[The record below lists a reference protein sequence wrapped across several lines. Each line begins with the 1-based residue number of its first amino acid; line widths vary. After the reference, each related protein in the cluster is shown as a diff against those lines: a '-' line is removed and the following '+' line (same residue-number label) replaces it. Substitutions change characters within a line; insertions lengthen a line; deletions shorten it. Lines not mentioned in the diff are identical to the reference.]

1 MTSIGHAEAH
11 ERLMDLALEPAALD
25 RLARDLTEASE
36 RSMDDPFVVHVAS
49 CPTCRDVVASWE
61 QTHAIVRQALAGPP
75 GSAAT
80 RLADLAE
87 DTPIAAPAGLRSI
100 LLERIGGSSGIEA
113 AAQLAGHPDHVTG
126 REDDVTG
133 HQDQVAGREDD
144 VAGHRDEA
152 SDVPRTPGSGF
163 VRRSLGFGGPRRRLL
178 PLVAV
183 LGIVAI
189 TGGLVI
195 NQSTRLDEARR
206 ETAALEAVAATVD
219 RVLQDPDHRVVD
231 LRAADGTPAGS
242 ISWSSR
248 DFVVLT
254 GALPPPPAGSI
265 YACWIERDGVRSPVG
280 QMWFAGGTAFWTGS
294 LQDWATTSF
303 RGGTFGISLEPVT
316 GPRGNPP
323 VLVGDL
329 GP

>member
-11 ERLMDLALEPAALD
+11 ERLLDLALEPEALQRLALD
-25 RLARDLTEASE
+25 LAERGG

-49 CPTCRDVVASWE
+49 CSTCRDVVASWE
-61 QTHAIVRQALAGPP
+61 RTHSTVLQALSGPP
-75 GSAAT
+75 GTTAV

-87 DTPIAAPAGLRSI
+87 DTHIAAPAALRSI
-100 LLERIGGSSGIEA
+100 LLERIGGSSDIE
-113 AAQLAGHPDHVTG
+113 
-126 REDDVTG
+126 
-133 HQDQVAGREDD
+133 VADR
-144 VAGHRDEA
+144 VAGHENEA
-152 SDVPRTPGSGF
+152 SDSLRTPGSGSVRRSLGF
-163 VRRSLGFGGPRRRLL
+163 GRRSDSVRRSLGFGGPRRRLL

-189 TGGLVI
+189 AGGLVI

-206 ETAALEAVAATVD
+206 DTAALEAVSATVD
-219 RVLQDPDHRVVD
+219 RVLRDPAHRVVD
-231 LRAADGTPAGS
+231 LRAADGTSVGS

-254 GALPPPPAGSI
+254 GALQPPPAGSI

-294 LQDWATTSF
+294 LDEWATTSF
-303 RGGTFGISLEPVT
+303 GSGTFGISLEPVT
-316 GPRGNPP
+316 GPRGNPA